1 MLKILMKFFKF
12 CNEENRK
19 KFYKSIALGVIDAI
33 FAGMKIP
40 AAYFAI
46 DALHA
51 PSSPLSLHACSMDSG
66 IAVSGCLYFG
76 M

>member
-1 MLKILMKFFKF
+1 MLEMVKKFFDF

-19 KFYKSIALGVIDAI
+19 KFYVSVFLGVLDAI

-46 DALHA
+46 K
-51 PSSPLSLHACSMDSG
+51 
-66 IAVSGCLYFG
+66 AVLDKQINAKT
-76 M
+76 MTPT

>member
-19 KFYKSIALGVIDAI
+19 KFYISIAFGVLDAI
-33 FAGMKIP
+33 FTGMKIP

-46 DALHA
+46 D
-51 PSSPLSLHACSMDSG
+51 G
-66 IAVSGCLYFG
+66 YK
-76 M
+76 